1 MLQQVTAGQERRTQK
16 LLKASQTPHPE
27 ACIEELRYLPNRNIN
42 RELISRIAQCQW
54 IDKGN
59 NLIIIGSTG
68 VGKTYL
74 AEALINQACRKNY
87 SALFTRV
94 DDLQAQLAIWGEES
108 EQRYKLLKN
117 LKRVDLLVLDDF
129 LTTEINTTTASI
141 ILNVLAARE
150 QTASTLV
157 TSQFGA
163 HDWYKSISDAVLAES
178 ILGRLIGGAE
188 TIELN
193 GPNLRIQQQ

>member
-1 MLQQVTAGQERRTQK
+1 MLTYRDFSIKMVNQPCG
-16 LLKASQTPHPE
+16 P
-27 ACIEELRYLPNRNIN
+27 
-42 RELISRIAQCQW
+42 

-108 EQRYKLLKN
+108 EQRYKLKN

-178 ILGRLIGGAE
+178 ILGRLIGGSRNHR
-188 TIELN
+188 TQR
-193 GPNLRIQQQ
+193 P